1 MTLDDSFWK
10 FFFLQ
15 SAHAAEGGI
24 DMSPCDIPR
33 KGSGS
38 SSNSTGQDEKQS
50 ETERQNVIL

>member
-24 DMSPCDIPR
+24 DMSLCDIPR

-38 SSNSTGQDEKQS
+38 SSNSTGQGEKQS
-50 ETERQNVIL
+50 ETERLYVIL